1 MINNAVLVSGVQ
13 QSDSAIHIHESKKK
27 KKKRMLSLRSE
38 AQIHKCH
45 DKGGARAGVDKTQC
59 CILPLVGRNAHQSQE
74 VPRDCI
80 EVSDLN

>member
-1 MINNAVLVSGVQ
+1 
-13 QSDSAIHIHESKKK
+13 
-27 KKKRMLSLRSE
+27 MLSLRSE